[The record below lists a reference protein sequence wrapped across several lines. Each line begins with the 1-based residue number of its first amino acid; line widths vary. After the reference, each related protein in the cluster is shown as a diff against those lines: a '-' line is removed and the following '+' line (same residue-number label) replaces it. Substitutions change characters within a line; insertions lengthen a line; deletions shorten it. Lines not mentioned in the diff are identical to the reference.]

1 MSSFAKNYYIF
12 EINEIKEIKN
22 SSNESSLSDENIGK
36 RNKRQSLHQN

>member
-36 RNKRQSLHQN
+36 RN

>member
-22 SSNESSLSDENIGK
+22 SSNESSLSDENIGI
-36 RNKRQSLHQN
+36 RN